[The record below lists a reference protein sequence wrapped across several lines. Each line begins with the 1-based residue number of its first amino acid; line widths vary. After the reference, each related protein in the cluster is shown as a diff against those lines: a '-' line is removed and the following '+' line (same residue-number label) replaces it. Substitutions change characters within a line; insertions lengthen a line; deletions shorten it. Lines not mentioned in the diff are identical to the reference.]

1 MRYGS
6 ILPVLLAA
14 SMSSPQL
21 SELPSN
27 VKHVPATGRFF
38 AQDHE
43 TRNERQPEARHCAHI
58 VISEAP
64 GIDPD
69 MVKKI
74 PRKFGDNMPMLQV
87 PPPCQQDSHATN

>member
-1 MRYGS
+1 
-6 ILPVLLAA
+6 
-14 SMSSPQL
+14 
-21 SELPSN
+21 
-27 VKHVPATGRFF
+27 
-38 AQDHE
+38 
-43 TRNERQPEARHCAHI
+43 

-87 PPPCQQDSHATN
+87 PQPCHQDSHATK

>member
-6 ILPVLLAA
+6 ILLVLLAA
-14 SMSSPQL
+14 IVSSPQL

-27 VKHVPATGRFF
+27 VQHVPATGRFF

-43 TRNERQPEARHCAHI
+43 TRHERQPKARHCAYI
-58 VISEAP
+58 AISEAP

-74 PRKFGDNMPMLQV
+74 PAKFGDNMPMLQV
-87 PPPCQQDSHATN
+87 PPPCHQDSRAKN